1 MKDKLTQHKD
11 IFNLITKS
19 ILAGAL
25 IALAGLIYLKTENKI
40 VGSFLFS
47 LGLCSVL
54 VMNAKLYTGAIGY
67 LNSWRSL
74 GQAMIMLVFNLL
86 TAYIMGLIFRGI
98 YGTIPAMDSRLV
110 KTWYEIFFDALGC
123 GACIF
128 LGVELYKK
136 TKNFLPVVLCVM
148 AFILAGFEHTVADA
162 MYLGISE
169 PNWIGFGYVILIA
182 VGNSLGSL
190 ALRVLQLGLFR
201 EE

>member
-40 VGSFLFS
+40 IGSFLFS
-47 LGLCSVL
+47 LGLCSV
-54 VMNAKLYTGAIGY
+54 VVVSAKLYTGAIGY
-67 LNSWRSL
+67 VNSWRSL

-86 TAYIMGLIFRGI
+86 TAYVMGLIFRGI

-110 KTWYEIFFDALGC
+110 KAWYEIFFDALGC

-128 LGVELYKK
+128 IGVELYKK
-136 TKNFLPVVLCVM
+136 TKSFLPVVLCVM
-148 AFILAGFEHTVADA
+148 AFILAGFEHCVADA

-169 PNWIGFGYVILIA
+169 PSWIGFGYVILIV

-190 ALRVLQLGLFR
+190 VVRALQLGFFR
-201 EE
+201 EG

>member
-1 MKDKLTQHKD
+1 MKDIRISKD
-11 IFNLITKS
+11 IVNLITKS
-19 ILAGAL
+19 VLAGVL
-25 IALAGLIYLKTENKI
+25 IALAGLIYLKTADKT
-40 VGSFLFS
+40 VGALLFS

-54 VMNAKLYTGAIGY
+54 VLQANLYTGRIGY
-67 LNSWRSL
+67 VNSWRSL
-74 GQAMIMLVFNLL
+74 GQAMIILVFNLAA
-86 TAYIMGLIFRGI
+86 AYLVGLIYRGI

-123 GACIF
+123 GACIY

-148 AFILAGFEHTVADA
+148 AFILAGFEHCVADA

-169 PNWIGFGYVILIA
+169 PSWIGFGYVILIA
-182 VGNSLGSL
+182 VGNSIGSL
-190 ALRVLQLGLFR
+190 VVRALQLGFFR